1 MEHVGKHLEK
11 AAASIGA
18 NKFEV
23 KQENDEFLVAWALRE
38 GIIESR
44 PGTNSYRLC
53 VGGSLSR
60 VDEDAEGEDE

>member
-11 AAASIGA
+11 AAASIGT

-38 GIIESR
+38 GIIEVK
-44 PGTNSYRLC
+44 PGTNTYRLC
-53 VGGSLSR
+53 VGGAQSR